1 MGAASS
7 VRQQSGEPPC
17 RFLDPAVGRQESKAS
32 PSQTRLSSVSEST
45 SPGLHVSVVARP
57 RNAATYDPTG
67 SQTPSHALAQLC
79 SQAKEALVHAS
90 AREMAGKLTI
100 ACEAYQLAA
109 DIYSKARIMASSEC
123 NAKAKAMKDAEVA
136 ATFPAP
142 SLLPSLSC
150 DRLYLNH
157 SSF

>member
-32 PSQTRLSSVSEST
+32 PSQTRVYVSA
-45 SPGLHVSVVARP
+45 SPGTHVSVAARP

-90 AREMAGKLTI
+90 AREKAGKLTI

-109 DIYSKARIMASSEC
+109 DFYSKARIMASSEC

-150 DRLYLNH
+150 DRVYLNH